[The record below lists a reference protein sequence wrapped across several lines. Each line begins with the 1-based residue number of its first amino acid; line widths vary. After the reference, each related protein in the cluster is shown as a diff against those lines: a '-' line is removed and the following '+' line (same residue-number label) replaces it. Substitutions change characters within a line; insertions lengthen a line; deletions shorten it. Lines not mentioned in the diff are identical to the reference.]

1 MYQQIYGTILFLTG
15 INMLKSTLKYI
26 SLFSIFSLLCVL
38 IYTTQYNS
46 DSVHANNIIT
56 NSFNEKSIEG
66 MYLEI
71 PSINFKRPLYPLED
85 KRNDLEK
92 NIIYVDSS
100 SMPNDENGNVIIA
113 GHNGNSPVSF
123 FRYLHRLKLGE
134 IVQISVEGI
143 KYEYIIVNK
152 YLVPKTGT
160 VPIKRNLSKNTI
172 TLITCYG
179 EAEQLILIGEIKKI
193 IN

>member
-1 MYQQIYGTILFLTG
+1 
-15 INMLKSTLKYI
+15 
-26 SLFSIFSLLCVL
+26 VL